1 MANFALDGEMKLEV
15 MARFI
20 TKGNDMPLTGSAFK
34 VRLYDREIFDDDDCL
49 GESDL
54 DRNGTIKIQF
64 PASVYENAPDLGYGP
79 ELYFIVLMNGKEI
92 FRTHAIKNI
101 DIPAVERY
109 QKGEGELI
117 DLGSFLIDV

>member
-1 MANFALDGEMKLEV
+1 MANFSLDGEMKFEV

-20 TKGNDMPLTGSAFK
+20 TKGNDMPLAGSAFK
-34 VRLYDREIFDDDDCL
+34 VRLYDREIFADDDCL

-54 DRNGTIKIQF
+54 DKNGIVKIQI
-64 PASVYENAPDLGYGP
+64 PAKVYENAPDLGFGP

-92 FRTHAIKNI
+92 FRTHAIRNI
-101 DIPAVERY
+101 DIAAVERY

-117 DLGSFLIDV
+117 DLGAFLIDL